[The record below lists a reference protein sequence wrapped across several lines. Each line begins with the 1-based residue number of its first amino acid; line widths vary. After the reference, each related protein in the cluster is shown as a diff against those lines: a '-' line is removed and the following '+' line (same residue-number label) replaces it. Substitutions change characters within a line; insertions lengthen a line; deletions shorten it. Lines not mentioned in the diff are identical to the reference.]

1 MAAGTDPPHRDP
13 GDARN
18 KATARSG
25 GWAQRMRRL
34 LAGTA
39 IVVAVVVGLSMIIVA
54 MAVGRCDA
62 FGGRCP
68 AEPRP
73 LWEDDTFGTS
83 AFGAALV
90 VAVPVFLSRPSKRR
104 FVLAVA
110 VGLAAAMFVGLAVRS
125 SANG

>member
-1 MAAGTDPPHRDP
+1 MVPGADPHRDP

-18 KATARSG
+18 KARLRSG
-25 GWAQRMRRL
+25 GWPQRLRRL

-39 IVVAVVVGLSMIIVA
+39 IVVAVVVGLSMIVVA

-62 FGGRCP
+62 FGGTCP
-68 AEPRP
+68 AEPPP
-73 LWEDDTFGTS
+73 LWEDDTFGTA

-90 VAVPVFLSRPSKRR
+90 VAVPVFVSRPSKRR

-110 VGLAAAMFVGLAVRS
+110 VGLAAAVFVGLAVRS
-125 SANG
+125 SGSS